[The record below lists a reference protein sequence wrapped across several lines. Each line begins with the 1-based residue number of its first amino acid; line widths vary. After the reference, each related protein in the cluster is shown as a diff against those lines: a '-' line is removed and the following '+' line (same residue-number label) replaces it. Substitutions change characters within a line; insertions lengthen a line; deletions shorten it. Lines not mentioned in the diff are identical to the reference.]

1 MRLMYQHHCIST
13 GGRDSVTWGCL
24 LFSRAI
30 PLLDSPVP
38 GLTCCPGDKAETRW
52 TWPLLWE
59 PEPHEAGLSQ
69 DGARTAEWRTLVTW
83 GSCLLSS
90 VGTLGR
96 EIIPQSDFVK
106 IYQST
111 VRPFKSLKLKYLSLF
126 PSSIYY
132 LPVLPERW
140 IRQFESCD
148 CKGRMYEKGL
158 IWKSSLL

>member
-38 GLTCCPGDKAETRW
+38 SLTCCPGDKAETRW

-90 VGTLGR
+90 VGTWRR